1 MAGQEF
7 AYYVENVRAFPDCKT
22 FPEET
27 IADVLQQQKK

>member
-1 MAGQEF
+1 MAGQDF
-7 AYYVENVRAFPDCKT
+7 AYYVENVRA